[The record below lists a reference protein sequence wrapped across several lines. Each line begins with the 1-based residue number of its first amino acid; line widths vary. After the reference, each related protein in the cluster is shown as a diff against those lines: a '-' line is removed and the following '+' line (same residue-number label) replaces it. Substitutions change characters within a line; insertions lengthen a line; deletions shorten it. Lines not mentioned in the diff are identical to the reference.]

1 MWYQMTTEI
10 LRLSNRFRP
19 SVNCLIVLFSFFS
32 ACNQASKPS
41 TSQPPS
47 KNTNSPSTAA
57 VPAVQSKAPPLQI
70 ASYVPPSIPNPGYV
84 GPLACAECHKDRVAE
99 CLPTSHFRTCR
110 SPDVSSLPRG
120 FLPENG
126 RFNRSGDEV
135 EFETLKR
142 GKDLVQA
149 TLEPFTNG
157 TRRIESSIDLIY
169 GANPIS
175 DEVYLSWRRDG
186 SMWELPIAW
195 VYATDCWGA
204 SGFDRDAVG
213 DRARQLTLRCF
224 ECHNTW
230 FQHIPGSANVYRRE
244 DMIMGVTCERCH
256 GPGNE
261 HVSFHQEHPAE
272 RKSHGIL
279 FPGGLPRERLI
290 EVCTQC
296 HGNAIRH
303 KGPALAYRPGEEL
316 EKHYR
321 TVEPRYTE
329 DDHVANQ
336 IGNLRKS
343 KCFQQSE
350 MTCITCH
357 DPHLTGSPVGS
368 QFQESCLN
376 CHSATAC
383 PEQPRLPLGV
393 RDQCVECHMRKYVKV
408 NVNFDLA
415 DDSYVPPIRRSQHLI
430 SIDPVATHEVLL
442 DFFSH
447 SRSVDSSKTDTQATT
462 TQHHRAW
469 LVEHWA
475 EEAKRTEVQYRF
487 MAAIAALRESL
498 RIDPDNA
505 TTRDELRRIVD
516 SQTRFDSLLAR
527 GKRLMAANQDTQAV
541 DAFQQLLQLK
551 PTLAEAHG
559 RLGTLYAKAGDLD
572 LARESLHR
580 SIELDP
586 DDQYG
591 HSMLARL
598 AMVSGDLESAIEH
611 YRDADAIEPYNSKLH
626 LLWAQVLIKAG
637 RKSEAVEH
645 LRLSVQIDPKQ
656 IDAHRA
662 LCNLLSADG
671 KLAEALVH
679 AKRLCELTSYQGL
692 RELMMLAEIHV
703 GLGDTVSAA
712 SVANHAIAIAKRSNP
727 SAAEEISK
735 WLHANSISP

>member
-1 MWYQMTTEI
+1 MWYQMKLEI
-10 LRLSNRFRP
+10 SRLLSRFRHRA
-19 SVNCLIVLFSFFS
+19 NCLIVLFLIFS
-32 ACNQASKPS
+32 ACNHASKPS
-41 TSQPPS
+41 TQQAPS
-47 KNTNSPSTAA
+47 NNTNSPTTAHVLTA
-57 VPAVQSKAPPLQI
+57 QSKVPPLQI
-70 ASYVPPSIPNPGYV
+70 TSYVPLNIANPGYV
-84 GPLACAECHKDRVAE
+84 GPLVCAECHKDRVAE

-110 SPDVSSLPRG
+110 PPDFSMLPRG
-120 FLPENG
+120 FLPENA
-126 RFNRSGDEV
+126 RFKQNNNPI
-135 EFETLKR
+135 EFETQKR
-142 GKDLVQA
+142 GQELVQA
-149 TLEPFTNG
+149 TLEPFANG

-175 DEVYLSWRRDG
+175 DEVYLSWRPDG

-230 FQHIPGSANVYRRE
+230 FQHIPGTANVYRHE
-244 DMIMGVTCERCH
+244 DMILGVTCERCH

-261 HVSFHQEHPAE
+261 HVTFHQKHPTE
-272 RKSHGIL
+272 TTSHGIL
-279 FPGGLPRERLI
+279 YPGGLPRERLI

-321 TVEPRYTE
+321 TVEPPYTE

-350 MTCITCH
+350 MSCITCH
-357 DPHLTGSPVGS
+357 DPHLTGSPIGNH
-368 QFQESCLN
+368 FQDSCLN

-383 PEQPRLPLGV
+383 PEQPRLPLAV
-393 RDQCVECHMRKYVKV
+393 CDKCVECHMRKYVKV

-442 DFFSH
+442 EFFSK
-447 SRSVDSSKTDTQATT
+447 SDVASQAF
-462 TQHHRAW
+462 QYHKAW
-469 LVEHWA
+469 LVDHWA
-475 EEAKRTEVQYRF
+475 GEAKRTEEQQRF
-487 MAAIAALRESL
+487 MGAIAALRESL

-505 TTRDELRRIVD
+505 TTRNELRRMAD
-516 SQTRFDSLLAR
+516 SQSRFDSLLAR
-527 GKRLMAANQDTQAV
+527 GKRLIAENQDTQAV
-541 DAFQQLLQLK
+541 DTFQQLLQLK
-551 PTLAEAHG
+551 PRLAEAHG
-559 RLGTLYAKAGDLD
+559 RLGTLFAKAGNLD
-572 LARESLHR
+572 RARESLLR

-598 AMVSGDLESAIEH
+598 AMVSGDLESALRH
-611 YRDADAIEPYNSKLH
+611 YRDADAIEPYNSKLQ
-626 LLWAQVLIKAG
+626 LLWAQVLIRAG
-637 RKSEAVEH
+637 RPSEAVEH
-645 LRLSVQIDPKQ
+645 LRLSAQINPKQ
-656 IDAHRA
+656 IEAHQA
-662 LCNLLSADG
+662 LCELLSADG
-671 KLAEALVH
+671 KLREALVH
-679 AKRLCELTSYQGL
+679 AKRSCELTSYQGL

-703 GLGDTVSAA
+703 GLGESLSAA
-712 SVANHAIAIAKRSNP
+712 SVAHHAMVIAKRTNP

-735 WLHANSISP
+735 WLRANSIAP

>member
-1 MWYQMTTEI
+1 MWFQATLESS
-10 LRLSNRFRP
+10 RLLNRCHRSHRCHRSP
-19 SVNCLIVLFSFFS
+19 VCLIMVFLFFS
-32 ACNQASKPS
+32 ACNPATKPS
-41 TSQPPS
+41 AQQPQSNNTKSPTTATTPS
-47 KNTNSPSTAA
+47 A
-57 VPAVQSKAPPLQI
+57 QSKAPPLPI
-70 ASYVPPSIPNPGYV
+70 ASFIPPRIPNPGYV

-110 SPDVSSLPRG
+110 PPDMSSLPRG

-126 RFNRSGDEV
+126 RFKRDSDPV
-135 EFETLKR
+135 EFETQKR
-142 GKDLVQA
+142 GQELVQA
-149 TLEPFTNG
+149 TIEPFGNG

-175 DEVYLSWRRDG
+175 DEVYLSWRPDD

-230 FQHIPGSANVYRRE
+230 FQHVPGTANVYRRE

-256 GPGNE
+256 GPGKE
-261 HVSFHQEHPAE
+261 HVTFHQEHPAE

-296 HGNAIRH
+296 HGNGIRH
-303 KGPALAYRPGEEL
+303 KGPALSYRPGEEL

-321 TVEPRYTE
+321 TVEPPYTE

-336 IGNLRKS
+336 IGNLRKA
-343 KCFQQSE
+343 KCFQKSE

-357 DPHLTGSPVGS
+357 DPHLTESPVGS
-368 QFQESCLN
+368 QFQESCLH
-376 CHSATAC
+376 CHSPTAC
-383 PEQPRLPLGV
+383 PEQPRLPVGV
-393 RDQCVECHMRKYVKV
+393 RDKCVECHMRKYVKV

-415 DDSYVPPIRRSQHLI
+415 EDSYVPPIRRSQHFI
-430 SIDPVATHEVLL
+430 SIDPVATHEVLMEFL
-442 DFFSH
+442 
-447 SRSVDSSKTDTQATT
+447 SKSDVAAPAVQEH
-462 TQHHRAW
+462 QAW
-469 LVEHWA
+469 LVDHWTV
-475 EEAKRTEVQYRF
+475 EAKNSEMQQRF

-505 TTRDELRRIVD
+505 TTRAEVRRLAERQ
-516 SQTRFDSLLAR
+516 SQFDSLLAR
-527 GKRLMAANQDTQAV
+527 GKRLMAENQDTQAIET
-541 DAFQQLLQLK
+541 FQRLLQIK
-551 PTLAEAHG
+551 PSLAEAHG
-559 RLGTLYAKAGDLD
+559 RLGTLFAKAGNLD
-572 LARESLHR
+572 RARESLRR

-598 AMVSGDLESAIEH
+598 ALVSGDLESAIKH
-611 YRDADAIEPYNSKLH
+611 YRDADAIEPYNSKIH
-626 LLWAQVLIKAG
+626 LFWGQVLIKAG
-637 RKSEAVEH
+637 RPMEAIEH
-645 LRLSVQIDPKQ
+645 LRLSATIDPKQ
-656 IDAHRA
+656 VDAHRA
-662 LCNLLSADG
+662 LCDLLTADG
-671 KLAEALVH
+671 KLVEALAH

-692 RELMMLAEIHV
+692 GELMMLAEVHV
-703 GLGDTVSAA
+703 GLGETVSAA
-712 SVANHAIAIAKRSNP
+712 SVANHAIAIAKRTNP
-727 SAAEEISK
+727 SAAAEISN
-735 WLHANSISP
+735 WLQAHSIAQ